1 MAHTASRP
9 LLRAIRYLL
18 SLTAGA
24 LVTLGFSPFD
34 AWPVPMLAIGTI
46 FLLTRTLPVKAAAGC
61 GFLFGVGMF
70 GSGTSWIYVSI
81 HEFGAAAPPLAALL
95 TGLFVLF
102 IAALMVLPVFALY
115 GWLNQRFAQRPW
127 QQAVLFS
134 ALWVLFEWARS
145 WLLTG
150 FPWLLF
156 GYTLIDTPFAA
167 LAPLTGVYGLS
178 LLMVSTAC
186 LLFALVIPA
195 RQKTSRTSN
204 VVALAVSI
212 ACWGLSWSLDAIEW
226 TRKTSEL
233 SFSAVQGN
241 IPQALK
247 WDPEFFLSTVK
258 TYIDLSED
266 VWQQQLIVW
275 PENAIPLLYTQV
287 PDLLAHLDA
296 QAKQQGSTLIFGMP
310 VDEYDSGQILYR
322 NSIVAVGAGEG
333 RYDKQKLVPF
343 GEYLPMQWLRGLIAF
358 FDLPMSD
365 FSPGASGQTLLA
377 AGNVRIAPYICYE
390 VVYPDFA
397 AGLARQSGLL
407 ITISNDTWFGKSIG
421 PVQHFQMAR
430 MRALENGRQMIRAT
444 NDGITAL
451 IDHKGD
457 VIATIPRFSS
467 GVLSAIADVREG
479 QTPFM
484 RFGSWPVI
492 LLSLL
497 MIVAVLLPG
506 RHARK
511 SGILR

>member
-1 MAHTASRP
+1 MTHTSSRP
-9 LLRAIRYLL
+9 LLGAIRYLL
-18 SLTAGA
+18 SLMAGA
-24 LVTLGFSPFD
+24 LVTLGFSPYD
-34 AWPVPMLAIGTI
+34 VWPVPMLAIGTI
-46 FLLTRTLPVKAAAGC
+46 FLLTRTLPVKAAVRC
-61 GFLFGVGMF
+61 GLLFGVGMF
-70 GSGTSWIYVSI
+70 GTGTSWIYVSI

-102 IAALMVLPVFALY
+102 IAALMVVPVFALY
-115 GWLNQRFAQRPW
+115 GWLNQRFAHRRWRPW

-178 LLMVSTAC
+178 LLMVTTAC
-186 LLFALVIPA
+186 LLFALVIPT
-195 RQKTSRTSN
+195 RQRTSRTGN

-226 TRKTSEL
+226 TRKSSEL

-241 IPQALK
+241 IPQELK
-247 WDPEFFLSTVK
+247 WDPEFFLSTVN
-258 TYIDLSED
+258 TYINLSED
-266 VWQQQLIVW
+266 FWQQQLIIW

-296 QAKQQGSTLIFGMP
+296 QASQQGSTLIFGMP
-310 VDEYDSGQILYR
+310 VDEYDSGKVFYH
-322 NSIVAVGAGEG
+322 NSIVAVGQGRG

-343 GEYLPMQWLRGLIAF
+343 GEYLPIQWLRGLIGF

-365 FSPGASGQTLLA
+365 FSAGDSGQTLLE
-377 AGNVRIAPYICYE
+377 AGNVHIAPYICYE

-451 IDHKGD
+451 IDQKGD

-467 GVLSAIADVREG
+467 GVLSANAEVREG

-497 MIVAVLLPG
+497 MVVAVLLPG

-511 SGILR
+511 